1 MQVGIA
7 NISSGGD
14 VGGQRTGSLLSPAV
28 DPAALADNRGMP
40 MAPPMGGMG
49 GAGGNQKQRDRATWI
64 EGDPAVWQD
73 EEDDAVSSRAIG
85 RGDG

>member
-1 MQVGIA
+1 
-7 NISSGGD
+7 
-14 VGGQRTGSLLSPAV
+14 
-28 DPAALADNRGMP
+28 